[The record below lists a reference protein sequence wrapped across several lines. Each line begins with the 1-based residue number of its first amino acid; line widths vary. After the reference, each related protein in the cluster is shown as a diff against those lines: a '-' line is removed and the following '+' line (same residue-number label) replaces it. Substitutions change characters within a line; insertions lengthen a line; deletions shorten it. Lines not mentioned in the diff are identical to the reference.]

1 MPYSISLSRK
11 ATKQLASIPHAH
23 QERIVAAIDA
33 LQANARPRAAVKI
46 AGTQNHYRLRVGTYR
61 VLYEIQ
67 DAHLLILVFRVA
79 HRREA
84 YR

>member
-11 ATKQLASIPHAH
+11 AAKQLASIPRAH
-23 QERIVAAIDA
+23 QQRIVAAIDA

-46 AGTQNHYRLRVGTYR
+46 TGTQNHYRLRVGTYR
-61 VLYEIQ
+61 VLYEIH
-67 DAHLLILVFRVA
+67 DVHLLILVFRVA